1 VTIRK
6 AVRRVLD
13 DPTYRTRVA
22 ALRAELESYDP
33 VAIIENA
40 LLKETLTTRP

>member
-1 VTIRK
+1 
-6 AVRRVLD
+6 LD

-22 ALRAELESYDP
+22 ALRAELGSYDP

-40 LLKETLTTRP
+40 LLEETMSTRPELAAASSR